1 MSRGARCDLVTIT
14 NHDAALERVARYV
27 AYVREDARG
36 AGCRSEPTN
45 GPETRAQICEVTVP
59 LNRNNTSFG
68 RLHKNWDCARAWK
81 TEARARPLALLETHV
96 RGGRH
101 GTSSRWCVPFAC
113 SLCAKRVDVADAG
126 DASRASPGRRVVG
139 ARNQPGFQAR
149 AYVLGLDGTETWR
162 AGARRRAAS
171 IVTRAMA
178 SRRVVSARSSASPRL
193 DGRTARRSSPSLPSI
208 RGFFRV
214 WSAPP
219 HRTHTL
225 TFAPQTARSTHQQ
238 PSQKTFK
245 IKQKLGK
252 KQKQNRPLPQWVRM
266 RTGNT
271 IRYAPIFKIPP
282 HLRASLG
289 KKLLVFHLGFPPI
302 TR

>member
-1 MSRGARCDLVTIT
+1 M
-14 NHDAALERVARYV
+14 ARYV
-27 AYVREDARG
+27 AYVREDALG

-59 LNRNNTSFG
+59 LNRNTRVLVGCIKIGTAASLEN
-68 RLHKNWDCARAWK
+68 
-81 TEARARPLALLETHV
+81 EARARPLALLETHV

-193 DGRTARRSSPSLPSI
+193 DGRTARRSSSSLPSI

-219 HRTHTL
+219 HRTHADL
-225 TFAPQTARSTHQQ
+225 RP
-238 PSQKTFK
+238 P
-245 IKQKLGK
+245 
-252 KQKQNRPLPQWVRM
+252 NRP
-266 RTGNT
+266 
-271 IRYAPIFKIPP
+271 
-282 HLRASLG
+282 
-289 KKLLVFHLGFPPI
+289 FHPSTAVPEDLQD
-302 TR
+302 

>member
-1 MSRGARCDLVTIT
+1 MGL
-14 NHDAALERVARYV
+14 L
-27 AYVREDARG
+27 
-36 AGCRSEPTN
+36 
-45 GPETRAQICEVTVP
+45 
-59 LNRNNTSFG
+59 
-68 RLHKNWDCARAWK
+68 RAWK
-81 TEARARPLALLETHV
+81 TEARARRLSLLETHV

-171 IVTRAMA
+171 IVTRAIA

-193 DGRTARRSSPSLPSI
+193 HGRTARRSSPSLPSI

-219 HRTHTL
+219 HKNAEHTL
-225 TFAPQTARSTHQQ
+225 TFAPPTARSTHQQ

-271 IRYAPIFKIPP
+271 IRYAPHIFKIPP
-282 HLRASLG
+282 PSSRVTG
-289 KKLLVFHLGFPPI
+289 KKLLLVF
-302 TR
+302 

>member
-1 MSRGARCDLVTIT
+1 MGLRKS
-14 NHDAALERVARYV
+14 LEN
-27 AYVREDARG
+27 
-36 AGCRSEPTN
+36 RS
-45 GPETRAQICEVTVP
+45 
-59 LNRNNTSFG
+59 
-68 RLHKNWDCARAWK
+68 
-81 TEARARPLALLETHV
+81 RARPLALLETHV

-126 DASRASPGRRVVG
+126 DASRASPERRVVG
-139 ARNQPGFQAR
+139 ARNRPGFQAR

-178 SRRVVSARSSASPRL
+178 SRRVVSARSSPSPRL
-193 DGRTARRSSPSLPSI
+193 DGRSARRSSPSLPSI

-214 WSAPP
+214 WSAPS
-219 HRTHTL
+219 HRTLNPTL
-225 TFAPQTARSTHQQ
+225 TFAPPTARSTHQQ

-271 IRYAPIFKIPP
+271 IRYAPHIFKIPP
-282 HLRASLG
+282 PSSRVTG
-289 KKLLVFHLGFPPI
+289 KKLLLVFRVPRPVDHALTTHVSPLP
-302 TR
+302 